1 MGQHLA
7 TFMTI
12 SKAQVAV
19 SFVRVWALSSTERF
33 ELAIRLLLEI
43 PDQIATNLMGFER
56 LLRQS

>member
-7 TFMTI
+7 TFITI

-19 SFVRVWALSSTERF
+19 RIVRVWALSFTERF

-43 PDQIATNLMGFER
+43 LDQIATNLMGFER